1 MDELEQLDEFS
12 ALMES
17 MEMPDHL
24 KTALMEAFHHTYNM
38 GSQPFII
45 PLEEPLPEDVQKGV
59 DYLLNQ
65 QSANN
70 RDHGIEFNEAKA
82 RRVLEVAAHRQPGKY
97 RMTPENKERWDR
109 KQKSMQTAS
118 QMMMHNSQLN
128 VLNQDDARKAYYKAF
143 VKRVAQIYNHFH
155 IPFDADGYYEYICAK
170 DNANTPEVDAA
181 NAQSVVFK
189 TFGEMI
195 QNPDIQKLMKSN
207 KALDALEKKCYKFL
221 VDLRDAREDGTE
233 SSFLSGCRTSGAIE
247 KAPTIAKPDARLTAD
262 DQKAFDEKEALAK
275 AMAERANM
283 PKNLSARVGSIAE
296 MRKHFPRLP
305 YARLYERF
313 ANGGDPARVEQAPKP
328 DESISNY
335 LYRLRRGGIPMDTF
349 LRLHIADINTAYPP
363 EDAERALNQLRYTG
377 YVEGAERD
385 VAEMGIDPSLQTLAA
400 LCLVIENMREA
411 KERHNFQFTLP

>member
-1 MDELEQLDEFS
+1 MDELEQLEEFS

-24 KTALMEAFHHTYNM
+24 KTALVEAFYHTYHVDRRPMTEEEMERRLDAMEA
-38 GSQPFII
+38 GSKKLGMPFDRAAVK
-45 PLEEPLPEDVQKGV
+45 EDMKK
-59 DYLLNQ
+59 Y
-65 QSANN
+65 
-70 RDHGIEFNEAKA
+70 
-82 RRVLEVAAHRQPGKY
+82 PGKY
-97 RMTPENKERWDR
+97 RSKPIPRQPMNVEQD
-109 KQKSMQTAS
+109 
-118 QMMMHNSQLN
+118 MHNSQLN
-128 VLNQDDARKAYYKAF
+128 VLNQDEARKAYYKAF

-155 IPFDADGYYEYICAK
+155 IPFDANGYYEYICAK
-170 DNANTPEVDAA
+170 DNEHTPEVDAA

-189 TFGEMI
+189 TFDEMI
-195 QNPDIQKLMKSN
+195 KNSDIQKLMQSN
-207 KALDALEKKCYKFL
+207 KPLAELEKKCYQFL
-221 VDLRDAREDGTE
+221 IDLRNAKAKGNEN
-233 SSFLSGCRTSGAIE
+233 SFLSWCRISGDVQ
-247 KAPTIAKPDARLTAD
+247 KAPTIEKPDARLTAD
-262 DQKAFDEKEALAK
+262 DQKAFDEKEAIAK

-335 LYRLRRGGIPMDTF
+335 LYRMKRGGVPMDTF
-349 LRLHIADINTAYPP
+349 LRMHIADINTAYPP
-363 EDAERALNQLRYTG
+363 EAAERALSQLRYTG

-385 VAEMGIDPSLQTLAA
+385 VAEMGIDPSLQKLAA
-400 LCLVIENMREA
+400 LCLVIEGMREA

>member
-1 MDELEQLDEFS
+1 MDEIEQLEEFS

-24 KTALMEAFHHTYNM
+24 KTALMEAFYHTYHVDRRPM
-38 GSQPFII
+38 TDEEMELRLDAMEAGSKKLGMPFDRAAVK
-45 PLEEPLPEDVQKGV
+45 EDMKK
-59 DYLLNQ
+59 Y
-65 QSANN
+65 
-70 RDHGIEFNEAKA
+70 
-82 RRVLEVAAHRQPGKY
+82 PGKY
-97 RMTPENKERWDR
+97 RSKPIPRQPMNVEKD
-109 KQKSMQTAS
+109 
-118 QMMMHNSQLN
+118 MHNSQLN
-128 VLNQDDARKAYYKAF
+128 VLNQDEARKAYYKAF

-170 DNANTPEVDAA
+170 DNENTPEVDAA
-181 NAQSVVFK
+181 NAKSVVFK

-195 QNPDIQKLMKSN
+195 KNPDIQKLMMNNKS
-207 KALDALEKKCYKFL
+207 LDALEKKCYKFL
-221 VDLRDAREDGTE
+221 VGLRNAKEKGNE
-233 SSFLSGCRTSGAIE
+233 SSFLSWCRISGDVQ
-247 KAPTIAKPDARLTAD
+247 KAPTIEKPDARLTAD
-262 DQKAFDEKEALAK
+262 DQKAFDEKEAIAK

-313 ANGGDPARVEQAPKP
+313 ANGGDPAKVEQAPKP

-335 LYRLRRGGIPMDTF
+335 LYRMKRGGVPMDTF
-349 LRLHIADINTAYPP
+349 LRMHIADINTAYPP
-363 EDAERALNQLRYTG
+363 EAAERALSQLRYTG

-385 VAEMGIDPSLQTLAA
+385 VAEMGIDPSLQKLAA
-400 LCLVIENMREA
+400 LCLVIEGMREA

>member
-1 MDELEQLDEFS
+1 MDELEQLEEFS

-24 KTALMEAFHHTYNM
+24 KTALMEAFHHTYHVDRRPM
-38 GSQPFII
+38 TDEEMELRLDAMEAGSKKLGMPFDRAAVK
-45 PLEEPLPEDVQKGV
+45 EDMKK
-59 DYLLNQ
+59 Y
-65 QSANN
+65 
-70 RDHGIEFNEAKA
+70 
-82 RRVLEVAAHRQPGKY
+82 PGKY
-97 RMTPENKERWDR
+97 RSKPIPRQPMNVEKD
-109 KQKSMQTAS
+109 
-118 QMMMHNSQLN
+118 MHNSQLN

-170 DNANTPEVDAA
+170 DNENTPEVDAA

-195 QNPDIQKLMKSN
+195 KNPDIQKLMVSN
-207 KALDALEKKCYKFL
+207 KSLAELEKKCYKFL
-221 VDLRDAREDGTE
+221 VDLRDAREKGNE
-233 SSFLSGCRTSGAIE
+233 NSFLSWCRISGDVQ
-247 KAPTIAKPDARLTAD
+247 KAPTIEKPDARLTAD
-262 DQKAFDEKEALAK
+262 DQKVFDEKEAISK

-305 YARLYERF
+305 YARLYDRF
-313 ANGGDPARVEQAPKP
+313 ANGGDPAKVEQAPKP

-335 LYRLRRGGIPMDTF
+335 LYRMKRGGTPLDTF
-349 LRLHIADINTAYPP
+349 LRMHIADINTAYPP
-363 EDAERALNQLRYTG
+363 EAAERALSQLRYTG
-377 YVEGAERD
+377 YVESAERD
-385 VAEMGIDPSLQTLAA
+385 VAEMGIDPSLQKLAA
-400 LCLVIENMREA
+400 LCRVIEDMREA

>member
-1 MDELEQLDEFS
+1 MDELEQLEEFS

-24 KTALMEAFHHTYNM
+24 KTALIEAFNYTHNA
-38 GSQPFII
+38 QPKQFVI
-45 PLEEPLPEDVQKGV
+45 PLGVPLPEDVQQGV
-59 DYLLNQ
+59 DYLLSQ

-70 RDHGIEFNEAKA
+70 SDHGLEFNEAKA
-82 RRVLEVAAHRQPGKY
+82 RRVLEVAAHREPDKY
-97 RMTPENKERWDR
+97 RMTPANKERWDR
-109 KQKSMQTAS
+109 KQKAMKTAA

-143 VKRVAQIYNHFH
+143 VKRVYQIYNHFH

-195 QNPDIQKLMKSN
+195 TNPDIKKLMKNN

-221 VDLRDAREDGTE
+221 VDLRDARENGTE
-233 SSFLSGCRTSGAIE
+233 SSFLSWCRISGDVQ
-247 KAPTIAKPDARLTAD
+247 KAPTIEKPDARLTED
-262 DQKAFDEKEALAK
+262 DQKAFEEKEAIAK
-275 AMAERANM
+275 AMAERAKM

-335 LYRLRRGGIPMDTF
+335 LYRMKRGGVPMDTF
-349 LRLHIADINTAYPP
+349 LRMHIADINTAYPP
-363 EDAERALNQLRYTG
+363 EAAERALNQLRYTG

-400 LCLVIENMREA
+400 LCSVIEKMRAA
-411 KERHNFQFTLP
+411 KENFNFEFTLP